1 MEFSI
6 RQAKE
11 EDRKDVIDLFN
22 YYVLN
27 SFAAYPDERVAY
39 DFFDKLNHQAI
50 DGSFYVISLNSG
62 GIIGFGLLKK
72 FYPFKVFNSTAEIAY
87 FLNKDHTGEGL
98 GKIILDQLIADARKK
113 NIRTLLASISSLNI
127 MSIQFHHKYGFSE
140 CGRFNRVG
148 NKFGK
153 DFDMVWMQK
162 FI

>member
-22 YYVLN
+22 YYVIN
-27 SFAAYPDERVAY
+27 SFAAYPDEKVAY
-39 DFFDKLNHQAI
+39 DFFDKLNHLTI
-50 DGSFYVISLNSG
+50 DGSFYAIGLNSG

-72 FYPFKVFNSTAEIAY
+72 FYSFKVFNRTAEIAY
-87 FLNKDHTGEGL
+87 FLHKDHTGEGL

-127 MSIQFHHKYGFSE
+127 MSIKFHHKYGFTE
-140 CGRFNRVG
+140 CGRFSQVG
-148 NKFGK
+148 TKLGK